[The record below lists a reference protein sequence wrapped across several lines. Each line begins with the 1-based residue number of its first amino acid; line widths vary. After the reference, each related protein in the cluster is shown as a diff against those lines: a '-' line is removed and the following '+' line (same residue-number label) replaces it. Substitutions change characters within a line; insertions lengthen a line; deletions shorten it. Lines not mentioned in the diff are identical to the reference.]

1 MASVALVDVG
11 LSVSDAGVLA
21 SAALFGD
28 VGVSLFVAVA
38 TFGDLG

>member
-1 MASVALVDVG
+1 MASVALADVG

-21 SAALFGD
+21 SAAVGD